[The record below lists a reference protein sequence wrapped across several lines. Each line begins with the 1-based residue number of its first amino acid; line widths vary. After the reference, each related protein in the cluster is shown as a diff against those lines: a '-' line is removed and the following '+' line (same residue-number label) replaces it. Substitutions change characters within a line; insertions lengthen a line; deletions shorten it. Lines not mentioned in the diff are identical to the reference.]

1 MTSAVASP
9 PKRPHPPELPQP
21 LLAAVFMDMANA
33 TKNLQRILTEYVGQS
48 ATLTLQPIAV
58 TSTPLQAYRHEA
70 FQTYSFPVD
79 DENTQPAESH
89 LGFFHLG
96 LSATACDELLDQ
108 ALGSKS
114 DSLPM
119 NRLSA
124 VATLTSGSQFSGFEM
139 VWLNA
144 LLYEWVENVFKT
156 WLKPAHTVL
165 HSLGVSEKTNAQPN
179 QDYLYLQWL
188 MHVNAASKNTTDD
201 KIGVL
206 MLACPTPYLLGFY
219 KANFGPDATR
229 YPFPRA
235 DEATQQKLH
244 QQLAQCRSDTM
255 RIQIGQ
261 SRLMVRELTQLEKGD
276 VVVLENSR
284 IDRLKLYL
292 DESAREHSPR
302 NETSRALTGNI
313 ANPSAIISFP
323 IIPPQERRI

>member
-9 PKRPHPPELPQP
+9 PKRPHPPELPQS
-21 LLAAVFMDMANA
+21 LLAAIFMDMALA
-33 TKNLQRILTEYVGQS
+33 TKSLKSILTEYVGKS
-48 ATLTLQPIAV
+48 ATLSLQPIAV
-58 TSTPLQAYRHEA
+58 TSRPLQAYCNEA

-79 DENTQPAESH
+79 DDNTQPADSH

-96 LSATACDELLDQ
+96 LSATACDDLLDQ

-124 VATLTSGSQFSGFEM
+124 PATLTPGSQFSAFEM

-156 WLKPAHTVL
+156 WLKPAHTVFQ
-165 HSLGVSEKTNAQPN
+165 SLGVSEKTDASPN

-188 MHVNAASKNTTDD
+188 MTLHAAPKNTDD
-201 KIGVL
+201 KIRVL
-206 MLACPTPYLLGFY
+206 MLACPKPYLLGFY

-229 YPFPRA
+229 YPCPRA
-235 DEATQQKLH
+235 DDATQQKLH

-261 SRLMVRELTQLEKGD
+261 TRLMVRELTQLEKGD

-284 IDRLKLYL
+284 IDRLQLYL
-292 DESAREHSPR
+292 DESPR
-302 NETSRALTGNI
+302 NTPPRPLARNI